1 MAFLGKKVPPA
12 TEEDYIKL
20 QGGKPRVEVQD
31 GLTVITHN
39 YEGGDGMVVRSHI
52 NHGTVT
58 INGKEFKVDLLRE
71 FHGIPCE
78 INSRRIGGSGYDREN
93 RT

>member
-12 TEEDYIKL
+12 TDEDYIKL
-20 QGGKPRVEVQD
+20 QGGKPQVKIEN
-31 GLTVITHN
+31 GLTVVTHN

-58 INGKEFKVDLLRE
+58 INGKEFEVDLIRKH
-71 FHGIPCE
+71 HGEPCE
-78 INSRRIGGSGYDREN
+78 INSRMIGGKGYDREN
-93 RT
+93 RS